1 MSEPNE
7 KKTRRDC
14 LSDQPI
20 KITDHRPDHC
30 TEDSSF
36 DRRDE
41 DLQSM
46 YKLRNGR
53 GEILQTP
60 KRSSMTRAM
69 ELLTTPPTKVTPC
82 RLTVTG
88 ADWPLA
94 PVVRACPL
102 YVASILK

>member
-1 MSEPNE
+1 MREPSE
-7 KKTRRDC
+7 KKARRDC
-14 LSDQPI
+14 VSDQPSE
-20 KITDHRPDHC
+20 ITDHRPDHC
-30 TEDSSF
+30 TEDSTF
-36 DRRDE
+36 ARRHE

-46 YKLRNGR
+46 YSLRTGR

-60 KRSSMTRAM
+60 KRSSITRAK

-94 PVVRACPL
+94 PVVRACP
-102 YVASILK
+102 